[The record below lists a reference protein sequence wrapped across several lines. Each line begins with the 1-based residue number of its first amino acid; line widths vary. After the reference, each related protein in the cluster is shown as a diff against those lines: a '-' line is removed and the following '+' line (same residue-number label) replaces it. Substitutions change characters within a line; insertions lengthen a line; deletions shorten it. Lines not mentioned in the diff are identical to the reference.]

1 MSGSTELEVWGGS
14 EHSEVTTEQIGAWQ
28 AAGRESLSRG
38 RRTNSGVTR
47 RHWEEMLLVVTSLSS
62 PSPTADSQH
71 DCGAG
76 SSRGLC

>member
-38 RRTNSGVTR
+38 RRTNSGVDKKALGRNVAGGDLSLLSLPNR
-47 RHWEEMLLVVTSLSS
+47 RL
-62 PSPTADSQH
+62 PT
-71 DCGAG
+71 
-76 SSRGLC
+76 